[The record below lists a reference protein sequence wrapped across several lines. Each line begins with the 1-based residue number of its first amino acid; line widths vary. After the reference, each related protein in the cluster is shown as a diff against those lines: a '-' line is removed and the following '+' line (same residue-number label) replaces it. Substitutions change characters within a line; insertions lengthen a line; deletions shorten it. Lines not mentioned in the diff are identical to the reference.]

1 MHDNLWERVNDSSC
15 VSAAPGLDVDRY
27 RYLDGGRGCMEGGK
41 ANTWSQSCRSA
52 VKPGP
57 PRSRDTWTTLHVQRG
72 GTLCFFPLFMS
83 ETPGR
88 LRGSEKFRVELRF

>member
-1 MHDNLWERVNDSSC
+1 
-15 VSAAPGLDVDRY
+15 
-27 RYLDGGRGCMEGGK
+27 MEGGK

-52 VKPGP
+52 VKQGP
-57 PRSRDTWTTLHVQRG
+57 PRSRDTLDDAARAAR

-88 LRGSEKFRVELRF
+88 LRGSEKFRVELRL